1 MSRAFIKE
9 DDGLVDFQENERARR
24 ERLELLQM
32 FEKKKAFLSNS
43 EERPDI
49 SPSKRAE
56 LLEKIEEEICNLRT
70 KLGMKL

>member
-32 FEKKKAFLSNS
+32 FEKKKAFLSNPETS
-43 EERPDI
+43 PDI
-49 SPSKRAE
+49 APSKKQE
-56 LLEKIEEEICNLRT
+56 LLTKIDEEIFRLRK
-70 KLGMKL
+70 KLGKDS